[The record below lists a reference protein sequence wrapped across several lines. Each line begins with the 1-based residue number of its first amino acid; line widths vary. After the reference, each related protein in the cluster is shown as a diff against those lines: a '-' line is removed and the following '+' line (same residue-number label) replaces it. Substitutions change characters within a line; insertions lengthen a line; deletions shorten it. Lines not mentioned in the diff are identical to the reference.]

1 MPSLKMPALF
11 AFSVT
16 GVSVRQCVWESVPAD
31 TFKGSIYMVQT
42 EAELHPLPVCQP
54 QGILGARLGLA
65 PWPHSRQ
72 TEAMIQSP
80 PSWRRVSSAFSRI
93 SWPCLR
99 AGWVEVSPS
108 RFYETEGLTELSGLA
123 PGRLKLYRGVSV
135 TLVLEEKASRIVTC
149 RQKS

>member
-1 MPSLKMPALF
+1 MIPCQFGAYHSSEYEMPSLKMPALF

-16 GVSVRQCVWESVPAD
+16 GVSVRQCVWESVPTD

-42 EAELHPLPVCQP
+42 EAELHPLPVCQH

-65 PWPHSRQ
+65 PWPCSRQ

-80 PSWRRVSSAFSRI
+80 PGWRRVSSTFSRI

-99 AGWVEVSPS
+99 AGWVEVSPLSPLWNRRPHRALWSGS
-108 RFYETEGLTELSGLA
+108 RETETLQRSLWLLS
-123 PGRLKLYRGVSV
+123 
-135 TLVLEEKASRIVTC
+135 
-149 RQKS
+149 